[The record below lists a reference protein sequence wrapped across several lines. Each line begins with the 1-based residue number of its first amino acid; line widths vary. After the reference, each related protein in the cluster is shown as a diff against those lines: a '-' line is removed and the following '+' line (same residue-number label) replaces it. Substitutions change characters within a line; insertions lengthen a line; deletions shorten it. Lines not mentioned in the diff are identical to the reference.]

1 MAAVDPRSILAG
13 TGELQARARAD
24 RGNPASVPLIVFGLL
39 TLGGALLV
47 VPFSFWFMP
56 HVYWVAAGPIGLW
69 AVSVWNRR
77 RRLRTG
83 VGTGPTSYGRA
94 ALALLGLFVFLPLV
108 WLAPEAA
115 IAAVLLYIAFRQRSL
130 YLGVCAVAFGVLGT
144 LEDYVVFSN
153 LIGKVYD
160 ASWLSAAVY
169 GTLGGLLVLAGL
181 VAAPEAPLKAPDQTE
196 REAR

>member
-1 MAAVDPRSILAG
+1 VL
-13 TGELQARARAD
+13 
-24 RGNPASVPLIVFGLL
+24 
-39 TLGGALLV
+39 
-47 VPFSFWFMP
+47 PFSFWLMP

-69 AVSVWNRR
+69 AVSAWNRR

-94 ALALLGLFVFLPLV
+94 ALALLALFVFLPLV

-153 LIGKVYD
+153 LIGKVYY

-169 GTLGGLLVLAGL
+169 AGLGALLVLAGL
-181 VAAPEAPLKAPDQTE
+181 VAAPKAPLKVPDQTE